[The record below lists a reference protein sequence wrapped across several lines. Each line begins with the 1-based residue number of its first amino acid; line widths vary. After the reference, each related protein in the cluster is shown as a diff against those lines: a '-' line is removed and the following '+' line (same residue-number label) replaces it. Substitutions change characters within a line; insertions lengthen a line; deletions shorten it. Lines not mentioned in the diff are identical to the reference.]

1 MNEKNQQIQTMYLKL
16 TLSETLRTV
25 LAYKGFYQEDSV
37 KTYNVVVSKVLIHG
51 WNNQIK
57 KSF

>member
-1 MNEKNQQIQTMYLKL
+1 MNEKNQQIQTVYLKL
-16 TLSETLRTV
+16 TLSATLRTI
-25 LAYKGFYQEDSV
+25 LAYKGFCQEDSV